1 MEFIM
6 LIKVFKKKKNF
17 KINLKNYR
25 NNYHF
30 KKKKIQLD
38 INFQR
43 VAADKQREKMVV
55 TDELKKNMIK

>member
-6 LIKVFKKKKNF
+6 LIKVFKKKKNY

-30 KKKKIQLD
+30 KKKKTQFDNNIK
-38 INFQR
+38 R
-43 VAADKQREKMVV
+43 VAADK
-55 TDELKKNMIK
+55 